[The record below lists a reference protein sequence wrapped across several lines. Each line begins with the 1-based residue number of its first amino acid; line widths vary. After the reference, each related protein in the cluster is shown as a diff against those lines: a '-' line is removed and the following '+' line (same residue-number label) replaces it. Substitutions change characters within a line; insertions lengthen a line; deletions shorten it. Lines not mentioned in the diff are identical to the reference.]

1 MVELDGV
8 RGGRGLAGQ
17 RAKAWNLLAASQ
29 PASQSVTT
37 TGLRGVDM
45 RQELRGTC
53 GRVAAAQPA
62 ASRRRRCGRRQRQGK
77 RGLGFPIPSAM
88 YFSGFCKVHTILEF
102 TMYVQ
107 YTPSCEQNLQ
117 PPEIYKWCLP
127 CGPRRGSIGESKL
140 RPDAELG
147 APPATRTRRPWTPSA
162 ARAVVRAPGD
172 DLTLER

>member
-1 MVELDGV
+1 MPYTCFIAGAWPWRRGPEASNFDFDEKGV
-8 RGGRGLAGQ
+8 AAGGGGRGSQRGERLGRSTGQ
-17 RAKAWNLLAASQ
+17 GLELIGSQ

-37 TGLRGVDM
+37 TGLRGVDT

-53 GRVAAAQPA
+53 GRVA
-62 ASRRRRCGRRQRQGK
+62 RRRCGRRQRQGK

-127 CGPRRGSIGESKL
+127 CGPRPAGFHRGIK
-140 RPDAELG
+140 
-147 APPATRTRRPWTPSA
+147 APT
-162 ARAVVRAPGD
+162 
-172 DLTLER
+172 